1 MKTIASLGSGQVMCP
16 ECKTR
21 YDLSKAVRRAELKR
35 ERKVKCPACGYEVGT
50 VN

>member
-1 MKTIASLGSGQVMCP
+1 MKATANLGNGYVMCP
-16 ECKTR
+16 ECRSR
-21 YDLSKAVRRAELKR
+21 YDLSKAVKRSELKR